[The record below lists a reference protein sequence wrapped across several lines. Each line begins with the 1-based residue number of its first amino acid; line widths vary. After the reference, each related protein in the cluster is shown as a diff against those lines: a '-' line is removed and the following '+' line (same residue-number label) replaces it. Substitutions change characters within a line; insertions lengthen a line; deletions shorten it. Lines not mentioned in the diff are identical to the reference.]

1 MPIRTL
7 MAVALLLCAGPV
19 IVRAEGAVPRS
30 PVVKIGDIS
39 DRGHGSAFYIGSFE
53 ASAIGVTLGVYHD
66 LYVTAGHA
74 DFFNDFAIIASRSP
88 EHPTAPLSLDCGA
101 VPAPGTP
108 ISAVGFPFDLP
119 EIHTQGHVAAKPV
132 PWGDWPEI
140 IFTDITIGPG
150 NSGGPA
156 IGEDG
161 RVVGV
166 MVGWLP
172 PTGISGM
179 IPMRRICDWL
189 QIAPKAGP

>member
-1 MPIRTL
+1 ML
-7 MAVALLLCAGPV
+7 F
-19 IVRAEGAVPRS
+19 RS
-30 PVVKIGDIS
+30 PVLIQYGADIRIEFDDGTVITEDS
-39 DRGHGSAFYIGSFE
+39 
-53 ASAIGVTLGVYHD
+53 VLV
-66 LYVTAGHA
+66 A
-74 DFFNDFAIIASRSP
+74 DFFNDFAIVASRSP

-108 ISAVGFPFDLP
+108 ISALGFPFDLP

-140 IFTDITIGPG
+140 IFTDIAIAPG
-150 NSGGPA
+150 SSGGPA

-189 QIAPKAGP
+189 QIAPQAGP